1 MLQLYKD
8 SGIDANAFQGVP
20 VFQAEGLTVN
30 SDGGRQTPLFL
41 SKEDLDKA
49 IHAAFSQREAF
60 RQEQTA
66 AKHRRAQE
74 ELDIAKAKV
83 SACPVGILCVIALYS
98 CALKAK
104 FGLRSA
110 LCSITACSL
119 CPASLTQRSLSW
131 CAELEGGQ
139 I

>member
-74 ELDIAKAKV
+74 ELDIARAKV
-83 SACPVGILCVIALYS
+83 RTRLVGILRVTAVCSCVLR
-98 CALKAK
+98 AK
-104 FGLRSA
+104 FGLHFA
-110 LCSITACSL
+110 LRRL
-119 CPASLTQRSLSW
+119 
-131 CAELEGGQ
+131 
-139 I
+139 